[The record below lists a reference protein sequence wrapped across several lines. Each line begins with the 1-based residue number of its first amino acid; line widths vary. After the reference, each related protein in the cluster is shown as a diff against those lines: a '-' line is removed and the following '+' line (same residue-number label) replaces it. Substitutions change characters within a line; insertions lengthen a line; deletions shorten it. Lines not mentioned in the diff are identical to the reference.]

1 VFSISTALKK
11 NGTLAVT
18 DLDLQL
24 MREQINQIKTA
35 GALPDNADYLFD
47 ELNQLEGLIGEASE
61 DEMTCPTTVCKT
73 RCRTVVT
80 LKHGRF
86 SAREVV
92 RQKTTESGDT
102 QPIPSCEL
110 ARLVAPGCRYGY
122 DLVAHV
128 GLESFLFGR
137 RLQGSHQN
145 LRADGPS
152 IDIPTSSLDELRRR
166 FLFYLG
172 QVHRH
177 AAPVLRES
185 LSQAGDRTWLIDGTL
200 EPGTPVFFGVQ
211 DAASAILL
219 GCWKIPTEN
228 ADAMAPCLEE
238 AARDYGQPDRVLH
251 DLSNAMSLAC
261 QRALPDVPHDVCHF
275 HFVRDVGEGLLT
287 QPQKALSNRLRSL
300 KLQVRLR
307 EQRKTQTDWLR
318 EHDGA
323 PEAELTLQQLL
334 RGEPLTVTWSESLGR
349 EVLFAFHFWMLD
361 YAADGKRQGFPFD
374 PYFLYFHRRLIRGH
388 DALERLL
395 SRPAVKAHAPKTLFN
410 LFDQLKRYRADPQ
423 IIAAATH
430 GETAFREF
438 DRLRTTLQLSADGTS
453 PMHHGYDLP
462 ANQRQQ
468 VREALDVLC
477 DDYRQRI
484 ECSSDEV
491 ERSVCRI
498 ILLHV
503 EKYLPQL
510 LPPTGQDHDNVRT
523 TNQLEGH
530 WGEAKRACRQTQGR
544 RKLTRSF
551 DALPAELMLIP
562 NLRNSKYID
571 IVLGGSLDHLATKF
585 AEANSNGSSYATW
598 RQTNT
603 SLNLGRIP
611 SRILRQPDFVE
622 HVTEVYTDQCRAK
635 HRKAA

>member
-1 VFSISTALKK
+1 
-11 NGTLAVT
+11 
-18 DLDLQL
+18 
-24 MREQINQIKTA
+24 MHEQIDQIKTS
-35 GALPDNADYLFD
+35 GALPDDAEYLFD
-47 ELNQLEGLIGEASE
+47 ELDQLEGLTGEASGNA
-61 DEMTCPTTVCKT
+61 MTCATTVYKT
-73 RCRTVVT
+73 RSRKVVT

-92 RQKTTESGDT
+92 RQKTTESGET
-102 QPIPSCEL
+102 QRIPNCTL
-110 ARLVAPGCRYGY
+110 PRLVAPGCRYGY

-137 RLQGSHQN
+137 RLEEIHRN
-145 LRADGPS
+145 LQAGRPS

-166 FLFYLG
+166 FLFHLG
-172 QVHRH
+172 QVHRYS
-177 AAPVLRES
+177 ATVLREA
-185 LSQAGDRTWLIDGTL
+185 LSQAGGRTWLIDGTL

-219 GCWKIPTEN
+219 GCRKIPTEN
-228 ADAMAPCLEE
+228 ADAMVPCLEE
-238 AARDYGQPDRVLH
+238 TAHDHGRPRRVLH

-261 QRALPDVPHDVCHF
+261 ERAFPDVPHDVCHF
-275 HFVRDVGEGLLT
+275 HFARDVGEGLLA
-287 QPQKALSNRLRSL
+287 QPQKAISNRLRSL

-323 PEAELTLQQLL
+323 PEADLILQQLL
-334 RGEPLTVTWSESLGR
+334 RGEPLTVTWNESLGR

-374 PYFLYFHRRLIRGH
+374 PYSLYFHRRLIRGH

-395 SRPAVKAHAPKTLFN
+395 SRPAVNAHAPKALFN
-410 LFDQLKRYRADPQ
+410 LRDHLKRYRTDSQ

-430 GETAFREF
+430 YETAFREF
-438 DRLRTTLQLSADGTS
+438 DRLRTTLRLCADGTS
-453 PMHHGYDLP
+453 PMHHSYDLP

-477 DDYRQRI
+477 GDYRQQI
-484 ECSSDEV
+484 ECCSDEIK
-491 ERSVCRI
+491 RSVCRI
-498 ILLHV
+498 ILVHV

-510 LPPTGQDHDNVRT
+510 LPLTELGHDNVRT
-523 TNQLEGH
+523 TNQLEGY
-530 WGEAKRACRQTQGR
+530 WGESKRACRQTQGR

-551 DALPAELMLIP
+551 NALPAELMLIP
-562 NLRNSKYID
+562 NLRNSEYID
-571 IVLGGSLDHLATKF
+571 IVLGGNLDHLAAKF
-585 AEANSNGSSYATW
+585 AEANLNGSSYASW

-603 SLNLGRIP
+603 SLNLGRVP

-622 HVTEVYTDQCRAK
+622 HVIEVYDDQCRAK
-635 HRKAA
+635 HRKVA

>member
-1 VFSISTALKK
+1 
-11 NGTLAVT
+11 
-18 DLDLQL
+18 
-24 MREQINQIKTA
+24 MHEQIDQIEA
-35 GALPDNADYLFD
+35 SGALPDDAEYLFD
-47 ELNQLEGLIGEASE
+47 ELNQLEDLTGEASE
-61 DEMTCPTTVCKT
+61 GEMTCPTTVCKT
-73 RCRTVVT
+73 RCRKVVT

-92 RQKTTESGDT
+92 RQKTTESGET
-102 QPIPSCEL
+102 QPIPSCNL
-110 ARLVAPGCRYGY
+110 ARLVASGCRYGY

-137 RLQGSHQN
+137 RLQEIQQN
-145 LRADGPS
+145 LQASGPS
-152 IDIPTSSLDELRRR
+152 IHIPISSLDELRRR
-166 FLFYLG
+166 FLYYLG

-177 AAPVLRES
+177 AAPVLRKS
-185 LSQAGDRTWLIDGTL
+185 LPRADRRTWLIDGTL

-228 ADAMAPCLEE
+228 ADAMTPCLEE
-238 AARDYGQPDRVLH
+238 MARDYGQPNRILH

-275 HFVRDVGEGLLT
+275 HFARDVGEDIMK

-318 EHDGA
+318 HHDGD
-323 PEAELTLQQLL
+323 PEAALILQQLL
-334 RGEPLTVTWSESLGR
+334 RGERLTVTWNETLGR

-374 PYFLYFHRRLIRGH
+374 PYFLYLHRRLIRGH
-388 DALERLL
+388 DALGRLL
-395 SRPAVKAHAPKTLFN
+395 SRPAVKAHAPKALFN
-410 LFDQLKRYRADPQ
+410 LHGQLERYHGDPQ

-430 GETAFREF
+430 YETAFREF
-438 DRLRTTLQLSADGTS
+438 DRLRTTLQLCADGTS

-462 ANQRQQ
+462 ADQQQQ
-468 VREALDVLC
+468 VRKALDALC
-477 DDYRQRI
+477 DDYRHRI
-484 ECSSDEV
+484 EFCSNEV
-491 ERSVCRI
+491 ERDVCRI

-510 LPPTGQDHDNVRT
+510 LPPPGQGHDNVRT

-530 WGEAKRACRQTQGR
+530 WGESKRACRQTQGR
-544 RKLTRSF
+544 KKLTRSF
-551 DALPAELMLIP
+551 NALPAELMLIP
-562 NLRNSKYID
+562 NLRKS
-571 IVLGGSLDHLATKF
+571 VAQWFFPRL
-585 AEANSNGSSYATW
+585 
-598 RQTNT
+598 
-603 SLNLGRIP
+603 
-611 SRILRQPDFVE
+611 
-622 HVTEVYTDQCRAK
+622 
-635 HRKAA
+635 

>member
-1 VFSISTALKK
+1 MHDRI
-11 NGTLAVT
+11 
-18 DLDLQL
+18 D
-24 MREQINQIKTA
+24 QIKTS
-35 GALPDNADYLFD
+35 GALPDGAEYLFD
-47 ELNQLEGLIGEASE
+47 ELDLLEGLTGEASQG
-61 DEMTCPTTVCKT
+61 EMTSSTTVCKT
-73 RCRTVVT
+73 RRRKVVT
-80 LKHGRF
+80 LKHGPF

-92 RQKTTESGDT
+92 RQKTTESGET
-102 QPIPSCEL
+102 QSVPSRDL

-137 RLQGSHQN
+137 RLQEIQQN
-145 LRADGPS
+145 LQANEPS
-152 IDIPTSSLDELRRR
+152 IPIPTSSLDELRRR

-185 LSQAGDRTWLIDGTL
+185 LSQAGGRTWLIDGTL

-211 DAASAILL
+211 DAASTILL

-228 ADAMAPCLEE
+228 ADAMAPCLKET
-238 AARDYGQPDRVLH
+238 AHDYGCPNRLLH
-251 DLSNAMSLAC
+251 DLSSAMSLAC
-261 QRALPDVPHDVCHF
+261 QKALPDVPHDVCHF
-275 HFVRDVGEGLLT
+275 HFARDVGEGIMA
-287 QPQKALSNRLRSL
+287 QPQKKLSNRLRSL

-307 EQRKTQTDWLR
+307 EQRKTQTVWLR

-323 PEAELTLQQLL
+323 PEAALILQQFL
-334 RGEPLTVTWSESLGR
+334 RGEPLTVTWNEALGR

-388 DALERLL
+388 DALGRLL
-395 SRPAVKAHAPKTLFN
+395 SRPAVKAHAPKALFN
-410 LFDQLKRYRADPQ
+410 LHDQLERYRTDSQ
-423 IIAAATH
+423 IIDAATH
-430 GETAFREF
+430 YETAFREF
-438 DRLRTTLQLSADGTS
+438 DRLRTTLQLCADGTS

-462 ANQRQQ
+462 ADQQ
-468 VREALDVLC
+468 QPMREALDTLC

-484 ECSSDEV
+484 ECCSDEV
-491 ERSVCRI
+491 ERAVCRI

-510 LPPTGQDHDNVRT
+510 LPSAGLERDNVRT

-530 WGEAKRACRQTQGR
+530 WSESKRACRHTQGR

-562 NLRNSKYID
+562 NLRKPEYID

-585 AEANSNGSSYATW
+585 AEADSNTNSYASW

-611 SRILRQPDFVE
+611 KRILRQPDFVE
-622 HVTEVYTDQCRAK
+622 HVTEIYDDQCSARN
-635 HRKAA
+635 RKAA

>member
-1 VFSISTALKK
+1 MHDRI
-11 NGTLAVT
+11 
-18 DLDLQL
+18 D
-24 MREQINQIKTA
+24 QIKTSA
-35 GALPDNADYLFD
+35 ALPDGAEYLFD
-47 ELNQLEGLIGEASE
+47 KLDLLEGLTGEARKGERTS
-61 DEMTCPTTVCKT
+61 PTTVCKT
-73 RCRTVVT
+73 RRRNVVT
-80 LKHGRF
+80 LQYGRF

-92 RQKTTESGDT
+92 RQKTTESGET
-102 QPIPSCEL
+102 QPIPSCDL

-137 RLQGSHQN
+137 RLQEIQHN
-145 LRADGPS
+145 LQANGPS
-152 IDIPTSSLDELRRR
+152 IHIPTSSLDELRRR

-177 AAPVLRES
+177 TAPVLRES
-185 LSQAGDRTWLIDGTL
+185 LSQADGRTWLIDGTL

-228 ADAMAPCLEE
+228 ADAMVPCLEE
-238 AARDYGQPDRVLH
+238 TAHDYGRPNRLLH
-251 DLSNAMSLAC
+251 DLSSAMSLAC
-261 QRALPDVPHDVCHF
+261 QKALPDVPHDVCHF
-275 HFVRDVGEGLLT
+275 HFARDVGEGLMT
-287 QPQKALSNRLRSL
+287 QPQHALSRRLRSL

-307 EQRKTQTDWLR
+307 EQRKTQTVWLR

-323 PEAELTLQQLL
+323 PEAAMILQQLL
-334 RGEPLTVTWSESLGR
+334 RGEPLTVTWNETLGR
-349 EVLFAFHFWMLD
+349 EVLLAFHFWMLD

-388 DALERLL
+388 DALGQLL
-395 SRPAVKAHAPKTLFN
+395 SRPAVKAHAPKALFN
-410 LFDQLKRYRADPQ
+410 LHDHLEGYRTDPQ
-423 IIAAATH
+423 IIAATTH
-430 GETAFREF
+430 YEVAFREF
-438 DRLRTTLQLSADGTS
+438 DRLQTTLQLCADGTS

-462 ANQRQQ
+462 ADQQ
-468 VREALDVLC
+468 QPVREALDLLC

-484 ECSSDEV
+484 ECCSDQV
-491 ERSVCRI
+491 ERDVCRI
-498 ILLHV
+498 ILLHA

-510 LPPTGQDHDNVRT
+510 LPSTGLERDNVRT
-523 TNQLEGH
+523 TNQLERH
-530 WGEAKRACRQTQGR
+530 WSESKRACRHTQGR

-562 NLRNSKYID
+562 NLRNSEYID
-571 IVLGGSLDHLATKF
+571 VVLGGSLDHLATKF
-585 AEANSNGSSYATW
+585 AEADSNTSSYASW

-611 SRILRQPDFVE
+611 NRILRQPDFVE
-622 HVTEVYTDQCRAK
+622 HVIEIYDDQCLAK
-635 HRKAA
+635 NRKAA

>member
-1 VFSISTALKK
+1 
-11 NGTLAVT
+11 
-18 DLDLQL
+18 
-24 MREQINQIKTA
+24 MREQINQIKTI
-35 GALPDNADYLFD
+35 GALPDDVEYLFD
-47 ELNQLEGLIGEASE
+47 KLNQLELLTGKVSEGEI
-61 DEMTCPTTVCKT
+61 TCPTTVCKT

-92 RQKTTESGDT
+92 RQKTTASGET

-110 ARLVAPGCRYGY
+110 AHLVAPGCRYGY

-137 RLQGSHQN
+137 RLQGIHEN
-145 LRADGPS
+145 LRAEGLS

-185 LSQAGDRTWLIDGTL
+185 LSQADGRTWLIDGTL

-238 AARDYGQPDRVLH
+238 MAHDHGQPDRILH

-261 QRALPDVPHDVCHF
+261 QQALPDVPHDVCHF

-287 QPQKALSNRLRSL
+287 QPQKTLSNRLRSL
-300 KLQVRLR
+300 KLQVHLR

-318 EHDGA
+318 EHAGA
-323 PEAELTLQQLL
+323 PEAELILQQLL

-374 PYFLYFHRRLIRGH
+374 PYSLYFHRRLIRGH
-388 DALERLL
+388 DALGRLL

-410 LFDQLKRYRADPQ
+410 LFDQLQRYRMDPQ
-423 IIAAATH
+423 IMAAAAH
-430 GETAFREF
+430 CETAFREF
-438 DRLRTTLQLSADGTS
+438 DRLRTILQLCADGTS

-477 DDYRQRI
+477 DEHRQRI
-484 ECSSDEV
+484 KYCSDEV
-491 ERSVCRI
+491 ERSICET
-498 ILLHV
+498 ILSHV

-510 LPPTGQDHDNVRT
+510 LPPIEQEHDNVRT

-544 RKLTRSF
+544 RKLTRTF

-562 NLRNSKYID
+562 NLRNSQYVD
-571 IVLGGSLDHLATKF
+571 IVLGGSLDHLAAKF
-585 AEANSNGSSYATW
+585 AEANSSDSSYASW
-598 RQTNT
+598 RLTNT
-603 SLNLGRIP
+603 SLNLGRVP
-611 SRILRQPDFVE
+611 SRILRQPDFIE
-622 HVTEVYTDQCRAK
+622 HVTEVYDHQCRAE
-635 HRKAA
+635 HRKVA